1 MKVRQRF
8 VLVFSAALMVP
19 FVVFTALGVS
29 DLGFYVSSY
38 FFIYLAMRLVLDPK
52 PKLRVDI
59 LGLALFAAFAFFI
72 GQHVFSAMGIR
83 LIVGVGV
90 P

>member
-1 MKVRQRF
+1 LKVRQRF
-8 VLVFSAALMVP
+8 VLVFSIALMVP
-19 FVVFTALGVS
+19 FVVLTSLGVN

-52 PKLRVDI
+52 PKLGVDI
-59 LGLALFAAFAFFI
+59 LGVVLFAGFAFFI
-72 GQHVFSAMGIR
+72 AQHVFSALGIQMMA
-83 LIVGVGV
+83 VV